1 MKKTFKKNWIL
12 FIPAVSIAIVS
23 WQYMSVFGTIIATP
37 ADIEKGYAAFGQFGD
52 YFGGLLNPIL
62 AFLNIALI
70 SYYQQTS
77 VAKSAEKDV
86 LFRMIDAHAKIVSGI
101 ELKSNGESNSGLR
114 AFWIFDSEIKD
125 RYKQL
130 PLKLQ
135 DTASKKLDD
144 LVQVYSSYYHDSYKK
159 QYLAHYFRN
168 LYLIFKT
175 IHMSEVFSE
184 EEKQH
189 FAKVVRAQ
197 LSHIEQKLL
206 YLNCKLDDG
215 REFRKYVRA
224 FNILEW
230 IDDKEFDNCDIAFS
244 TSNVIKTDIASWS

>member
-1 MKKTFKKNWIL
+1 MKKTVKKNWIL
-12 FIPAVSIAIVS
+12 IIPAVSIAAVS
-23 WQYMSVFGTIIATP
+23 WQYMSVFGTTIATP
-37 ADIEKGYAAFGQFGD
+37 TDIEKGYAAFGQFGD

-70 SYYQQTS
+70 AYYQQTS

-86 LFRMIDAHAKIVSGI
+86 LFRMIDSHSRIVAGI

-130 PLKLQ
+130 LLNLQ
-135 DTASKKLDD
+135 DTPEKKLND
-144 LVQVYSSYYHDSYKK
+144 LVEVYSAYYHDSYKK
-159 QYLAHYFRN
+159 QYLGHYFRN

-175 IHMSEVFSE
+175 IHMSEVFST

-189 FAKVVRAQ
+189 FAKIVRAQ

-215 REFRKYVRA
+215 KEFRKYVRA

-230 IDDKEFDNCDIAFS
+230 IDDKEFDNYDIAFS
-244 TSNVIKTDIASWS
+244 TSNVIRADIDSWS